1 MLFRKTRG
9 VDMKPL
15 PIAALMM
22 AAIAFATQPA
32 GISRDEP
39 IQNPTNIPIS
49 WNTDG
54 KPTLERLQRAIIAG
68 CAQRGWQC
76 QTAKPGE
83 IRAVLYVR
91 QHMAEALIAFN
102 TESFSIS
109 YVNSTELR
117 YNGVKKTIHRKYNLW
132 VVNLITDI
140 NAAIAAIQ

>member
-1 MLFRKTRG
+1 
-9 VDMKPL
+9 MKL
-15 PIAALMM
+15 LSIAVLVLAGTGFG
-22 AAIAFATQPA
+22 AQPA
-32 GISRDEP
+32 WAGRDEP
-39 IQNPTNIPIS
+39 VQNPTNIPIS
-49 WNTDG
+49 WNADG

-76 QTAKPGE
+76 KAVKPGE
-83 IRAVLYVR
+83 IRALLYVR
-91 QHMAEALIAFN
+91 QHMAEALIAFS

-117 YNGVKKTIHRKYNLW
+117 YDGVKKTIHRKYNLW

>member
-1 MLFRKTRG
+1 MKLSSIAILVITG
-9 VDMKPL
+9 VGF
-15 PIAALMM
+15 AA
-22 AAIAFATQPA
+22 QPA
-32 GISRDEP
+32 WAGRDEP
-39 IQNPTNIPIS
+39 IQSQANIPIS
-49 WNTDG
+49 WNADG
-54 KPTLERLQRAIIAG
+54 KLTLERIQRAMIAG

-76 QTAKPGE
+76 KAVKPGE
-83 IRAVLYVR
+83 IRAVLHVR